1 MFNITL
7 DKFAYHRRILSAL
20 QRPKMHVY
28 GGTVPE
34 EVVAARRARNK
45 RARVARRIN
54 RKKA

>member
-34 EVVAARRARNK
+34 DVVAARRARNK
-45 RARVARRIN
+45 RARAARRIN